1 MGKSLWGFPPTM
13 AGRVCVVIGAG
24 PGLGIACARRWAQEG
39 YKVALVSR
47 TASKLQAIAAE
58 NPGTF
63 AFPGD
68 VTVPASLKAAL
79 TAVEQQLGE
88 IHTVVYNAGNS
99 VLATYEN
106 VTHEKL
112 EMSMKTNVHGLLT
125 VAQHVGPKMTMR
137 GEGVIAVTGATAALR
152 GKPITVGFATAKA
165 AQRML
170 TQSLARDLGPKGIHC
185 FYSIIDGRIG
195 RQSGDQGQNGS
206 RMDPDG
212 IADNYWYVAQQKRN
226 NWTQELDCR
235 PWVENW

>member
-1 MGKSLWGFPPTM
+1 MV
-13 AGRVCVVIGAG
+13 GRVCVVIGAG
-24 PGLGIACARRWAQEG
+24 PGLGIACARRWAREG

-68 VTVPASLKAAL
+68 VTDPASLKAAL

-125 VAQHVGPKMTMR
+125 VAQHVGPKMTAR

-195 RQSGDQGQNGS
+195 AGSGDEGENGS
-206 RMDPDG
+206 RLDPDG
-212 IADNYWYVAQQKRN
+212 IAENYWYVAQQKRN